1 VTLGSPRAFAMMT
14 MEDSLTAGPL
24 EELREQ
30 TRGLADLQ
38 AACALLHWDQETM
51 MPPEGAGARADQLA
65 TLERL
70 HHERLTLRCSCP
82 SCASSSR

>member
-1 VTLGSPRAFAMMT
+1 

-38 AACALLHWDQETM
+38 AEDTGIVSVEEL
-51 MPPEGAGARADQLA
+51 EG
-65 TLERL
+65 RL
-70 HHERLTLRCSCP
+70 H
-82 SCASSSR
+82 SREDAIAFVRTEFPRDSD